1 MSSFDEKDDPSDMK
15 MPALPSQ
22 EEEEDTRET
31 THDDTTTTNQRT
43 TSINDN
49 LHTAANAAASI
60 PVQPQHQ
67 LPINLDLNALKE
79 ADMTDPQ
86 KQNLIYKVRNM
97 LLQQADLRHRQADT
111 LEQYSQNI
119 SQNREFH
126 QGNNNTGNAIS
137 HKQLEEQI
145 TRKLEREAVLKL
157 AKKSYEGMK
166 ELQKTMKVF
175 IDYQQRQSRR
185 VEHSSRNNGRIQQDS
200 DSDSDDSQEDTG
212 ANYLFGQEEENELI
226 LATRNQKPRE
236 KSIDEFNTNGEDG
249 TNYLQEFAN
258 SQLSQQSST
267 RATTPM
273 KRERDE
279 ESSSEEEEEVNDTS
293 NQNKKEQSLTFG
305 DSDDDDD
312 DDDGP
317 GYLDQFAQNMNK
329 PPIQRERDDD
339 SSSDNSSARK
349 RIKME

>member
-1 MSSFDEKDDPSDMK
+1 MSSFDENDESSDMK

-22 EEEEDTRET
+22 EEEDTRGET
-31 THDDTTTTNQRT
+31 THTSTNQRT
-43 TSINDN
+43 TSINR
-49 LHTAANAAASI
+49 TAATAAASI
-60 PVQPQHQ
+60 PVQHQHQHQ
-67 LPINLDLNALKE
+67 LPINLDLNALKD

-86 KQNLIYKVRNM
+86 KQHLIYTVRNM
-97 LLQQADLRHRQADT
+97 LLQQADLCHRQADT

-126 QGNNNTGNAIS
+126 QGNNNTGNTTIS

-175 IDYQQRQSRR
+175 IDYQQRQSCRA
-185 VEHSSRNNGRIQQDS
+185 EHSSRNNGRIQQDS

-212 ANYLFGQEEENELI
+212 ANYFFGQEEENELI
-226 LATRNQKPRE
+226 LATRNQKTRT
-236 KSIDEFNTNGEDG
+236 KSIDEFNTNEEEGR
-249 TNYLQEFAN
+249 NYLQEFAN

-279 ESSSEEEEEVNDTS
+279 ESSSEDEVNDTS
-293 NQNKKEQSLTFG
+293 NQNEKEQSLTFE
-305 DSDDDDD
+305 DSDDDD

-317 GYLDQFAQNMNK
+317 GYLDQFTQNINN

-339 SSSDNSSARK
+339 SSSDDDSTARK